1 MQNYLQSLQQQYRI
15 YNSEI
20 EPEHEI
26 EGYCSC
32 PIHQYQYRKRL
43 RRPTHKA
50 WSEAVMYPGEKAYND
65 IKPQTSLFSGNP
77 YLLRVMSP
85 YGYNQGSMW
94 GGPQM
99 PRPGYHMTF
108 IHQTIKLNN
117 QLNYEAQAKIDALEP
132 KANIW
137 QDISVD
143 AALSQ
148 MSLGDKKGSEKKDMS
163 MEKDQSSGA
172 TGSSSKDGSKFSGF
186 RKAMGIKSSQERA
199 VTKVGKMLDSGRG
212 LRDDILSEE
221 AHRWTDSQT
230 RSIVAVYQEKV
241 GMVGKIAHLR
251 EKQPIQYLHLL
262 RAGYFEP
269 IPVAWAD
276 QASNP
281 LKFSIEAAG
290 GWRGLTPSWRG
301 YEDTAEERLYWV
313 LNHRE
318 GSVGMRMKPDFIS
331 EMNMARDRMAKA
343 VEPPPD
349 YYSATDVCHVQHTSK
364 GYSKQVM
371 PPPFRPYDRP
381 EVPTDDTMVLLDVSG
396 SMDFEPIRPK

>member
-1 MQNYLQSLQQQYRI
+1 MQNTLQNLQLQYNI

-26 EGYCSC
+26 EGYCTC
-32 PIHQYQYRKRL
+32 PIHQYQWMKRN
-43 RRPTHKA
+43 RRPVHKA
-50 WSEAVMYPGEKAYND
+50 WSEAVMYPGEKIYTD
-65 IKPQTSLFSGNP
+65 FYPQNTIFSGNP
-77 YLLRVMSP
+77 YIRGVVSP
-85 YGYNQGSMW
+85 YGYNPGYNMW
-94 GGPQM
+94 TVQR
-99 PRPGYHMTF
+99 PRPDYHMRF
-108 IHQTIKLNN
+108 IHQTIRLNN
-117 QLNYEAQAKIDALEP
+117 QLNQESQARIDAMEP
-132 KANIW
+132 KSNIW
-137 QDISVD
+137 QDVSID
-143 AALSQ
+143 TAMSQ
-148 MSLGDKKGSEKKDMS
+148 MSLGDKKVSEKKDVS
-163 MEKDQSSGA
+163 LEKSDSA

-186 RKAMGIKSSQERA
+186 RKAIGIKSSQERA
-199 VTKVGKMLDSGRG
+199 VAKVGKMLDHGRG
-212 LRDDILSEE
+212 LRDDILTEE
-221 AHRWTDSQT
+221 ANRWPDGET
-230 RSIVAVYQEKV
+230 RNIVATYQEKV

-343 VEPPPD
+343 VDPPPD
-349 YYSATDVCHVQHTSK
+349 YYSATDICHVQHTSQ

-381 EVPTDDTMVLLDVSG
+381 EVPTDDTMILLDVSG
-396 SMDFEPIRPK
+396 SMDFDPIRPK